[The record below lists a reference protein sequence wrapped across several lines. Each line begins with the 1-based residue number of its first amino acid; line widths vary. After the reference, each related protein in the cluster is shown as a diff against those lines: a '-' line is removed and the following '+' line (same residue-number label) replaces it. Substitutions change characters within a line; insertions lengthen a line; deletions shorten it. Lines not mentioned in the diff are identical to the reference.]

1 MSKIFFI
8 FCLKVCVFLYY
19 SMDFKTI
26 KGVNHYLY
34 DSLQE
39 FQVFNKDSYVID
51 NWRKAQ
57 EGEWAFTD
65 DNYICQILKKGFI
78 AGKPFVRTVCGTY
91 FVNSK
96 KRKMLGLEGI
106 AECIY
111 SFSGTYDAQRQYS
124 RNKMNGKEFMF
135 AQYVAQGLEVVEAFK
150 KAYPAAKSE
159 SYIKTQSQKILKKEK
174 VQQMVKEE
182 IKKILEDEGVT
193 PEWLIGKYKDIA
205 TLAERDGDKLR
216 SLESLAK
223 ISGLF
228 DTEKKQEQLTV
239 WAGFSPEQ
247 MEAIK
252 DGEKTKLIAH
262 AEKEG

>member
-8 FCLKVCVFLYY
+8 FCLKACDFLYY

-34 DSLQE
+34 DNNNE
-39 FQVFNKDSYVID
+39 FKVFKPDSYVVG

-91 FVNSK
+91 FIKST
-96 KRKMLGLEGI
+96 KRKMLGEEGI

-111 SFSGTYDAQRQYS
+111 SFAGTYDAQRQYAK
-124 RNKMNGKEFMF
+124 NKMNGKEFMF
-135 AQYVAQGLEVVEAFK
+135 AQYVAQGIEVVEAFK
-150 KAYPAAKSE
+150 RAYPSAKSE
-159 SYIKTQSQKILKKEK
+159 SYIKTKSQQILKKEK

-182 IKKILEDEGVT
+182 IKNILEEEGVT
-193 PEWLIGKYKDIA
+193 PEWLIGRYKDIA
-205 TLAERDGDKLR
+205 TLAERHGDKLR
-216 SLESLAK
+216 SLESLSK
-223 ISGLF
+223 IAGLF

-252 DGEKTKLIAH
+252 SGEKTKLIAH
-262 AEKEG
+262 TEKEG

>member
-8 FCLKVCVFLYY
+8 FCLKVGVWLYLC
-19 SMDFKTI
+19 MDFKTI

-34 DSLQE
+34 DNLNE
-39 FQVFNKDSYVID
+39 FSAFNQGSYSID
-51 NWRKAQ
+51 DWREAQ
-57 EGEWAFTD
+57 EGEWAKTD
-65 DNYICQILKKGFI
+65 DGFICQILKKGFI
-78 AGKPFVRTVCGTY
+78 SGKPFVRTVCGTY

-96 KRKMLGLEGI
+96 KRKMLGEEGI

-135 AQYVAQGLEVVEAFK
+135 AQYVASGMEVVKAFK
-150 KAYPAAKSE
+150 KAYPAAKTE
-159 SYIKTQSQKILKKEK
+159 RYIKEKSQQILKKEK
-174 VQQMVKEE
+174 VQKMVKEE
-182 IKKILEDEGVT
+182 IKNILESEGVT
-193 PEWLIGKYKDIA
+193 PEWLISRYKDIA
-205 TLAERDGDKLR
+205 SLAERDGDKLR
-216 SLESLAK
+216 SLESLSK
-223 ISGLF
+223 ISGLY

-239 WAGFSPEQ
+239 WAGFTPEQ

-252 DGEKTKLIAH
+252 GGEKTKLIAH

>member
-1 MSKIFFI
+1 
-8 FCLKVCVFLYY
+8 
-19 SMDFKTI
+19 MDFKTI
-26 KGVNHYLY
+26 KGTNHYLY

-39 FQVFNKDSYVID
+39 FEVFNKGLYVVET
-51 NWRKAQ
+51 WRKAQ

-65 DNYICQILKKGFI
+65 DNHICQILKKGFI

-96 KRKMLGLEGI
+96 KRNMLGEDGI

-111 SFSGTYDAQRQYS
+111 SFAGTYDAQRQYAK
-124 RNKMNGKEFMF
+124 NKMNGKEFMF
-135 AQYVAQGLEVVEAFK
+135 AQYVASGMEVVEAFK
-150 KAYPAAKSE
+150 KAYPSAKSD
-159 SYIKTQSQKILKKEK
+159 SYIKTKSQQILKKEK

-193 PEWLIGKYKDIA
+193 PEWLIGRYKDIA

-239 WAGFSPEQ
+239 WAGFTPEQ
-247 MEAIK
+247 MEAVK

>member
-1 MSKIFFI
+1 
-8 FCLKVCVFLYY
+8 
-19 SMDFKTI
+19 MDLKTI
-26 KGVNHYLY
+26 KGINHYLY

-39 FQVFNKDSYVID
+39 FEVFNKDSYIID

-65 DNYICQILKKGFI
+65 DNYVCQILKKGFI
-78 AGKPFVRTVCGTY
+78 SGKPFVRTLCGTY
-91 FVNSK
+91 FVNST
-96 KRKMLGLEGI
+96 KRKMLGVEGI

-111 SFSGTYDAQRQYS
+111 SFAGNYNYQREYS
-124 RNKMNGKEFMF
+124 RNKMKGKEFLF

-150 KAYPAAKSE
+150 KAYPAAKSDN
-159 SYIKTQSQKILKKEK
+159 YIKIKSQQILKKEK

-182 IKKILEDEGVT
+182 IKNILQEEGVP
-193 PEWLIGKYKDIA
+193 PEWLIGRYKDIA

-216 SLESLAK
+216 SLESLSK
-223 ISGLF
+223 IAGLF

-239 WAGFSPEQ
+239 WAGFTPEQ

-252 DGEKTKLIAH
+252 SGQKTELIAH

>member
-1 MSKIFFI
+1 
-8 FCLKVCVFLYY
+8 
-19 SMDFKTI
+19 MDFKTI

-34 DSLQE
+34 DNIQE
-39 FQVFNKDSYVID
+39 FKAFRPDDYAVDD
-51 NWRKAQ
+51 WRRAQ
-57 EGEWAFTD
+57 EGEWALTD
-65 DNYICQILKKGFI
+65 DKFACQILKKGFI

-91 FVNSK
+91 FTK
-96 KRKMLGLEGI
+96 AAKRKMLGEEGI

-111 SFSGTYDAQRQYS
+111 SFAGNYNYQREYS
-124 RNKMNGKEFMF
+124 RNKMKGKEFLF

-159 SYIKTQSQKILKKEK
+159 SYIKTKSQQILKKEK

-182 IKKILEDEGVT
+182 IKNILQEEGVT
-193 PEWLIGKYKDIA
+193 PEWLIGRYKDIA

-216 SLESLAK
+216 SLESLSK
-223 ISGLF
+223 IAGLF

-239 WAGFSPEQ
+239 WAGFTPEQ

-252 DGEKTKLIAH
+252 SGQKNELIAH

>member
-1 MSKIFFI
+1 
-8 FCLKVCVFLYY
+8 
-19 SMDFKTI
+19 MDLKTI
-26 KGVNHYLY
+26 KGNNHYLY
-34 DSLQE
+34 DNINE
-39 FQVFNKDSYVID
+39 FEVFNKDGHLSGD
-51 NWRKAQ
+51 WRDAQ
-57 EGEWAFTD
+57 EGDWAVTD
-65 DNYICQILKKGFI
+65 DGFICQILKKGFI

-91 FVNSK
+91 FTKST
-96 KRKMLGLEGI
+96 KRQMLGSEGI

-111 SFSGTYDAQRQYS
+111 SFAGNYNAQREYS

-135 AQYVAQGLEVVEAFK
+135 AQYVAQGMQVVDAFK
-150 KAYPAAKSE
+150 KAYPSAKSE
-159 SYIKTQSQKILKKEK
+159 GYIKMKSQQILKKEK

-182 IKKILEDEGVT
+182 IKNILQEEGVT
-193 PEWLIGKYKDIA
+193 PEWLIGRDKDIA

-216 SLESLAK
+216 SLESLSK
-223 ISGLF
+223 IAGLF

-252 DGEKTKLIAH
+252 GGEKPKIIAH